1 MNKNFFIL
9 AIAGLILSACT
20 SGTNVKPNVP
30 VQNKVD
36 AQHSISN
43 QTGNITRNVGDRT
56 SKINQIGKTLP

>member
-9 AIAGLILSACT
+9 AVAGLVLSACT

>member
-9 AIAGLILSACT
+9 AVAGLVLSACT
-20 SGTNVKPNVP
+20 TGTNVKPNVP

-43 QTGNITRNVGDRT
+43 QTGTITRNVGDRT
-56 SKINQIGKTLP
+56 SKINEIGKTLP

>member
-9 AIAGLILSACT
+9 AIASLVLSACT
-20 SGTNVKPNVP
+20 TGTNVKPNVP

-56 SKINQIGKTLP
+56 SKINEIGKTLP

>member
-9 AIAGLILSACT
+9 AATGLVLTACT

-56 SKINQIGKTLP
+56 STINQIGKTLP